1 MFRRALNV
9 GIIGFG
15 SHVDK
20 NVIKHFTHSKNR
32 KVVKILI
39 TQKEKYVKKYPDLSN
54 LFTTNYDDLFL
65 NDDISYIYICT
76 PISTH
81 HQFTKLALLNGKHVL
96 CEKPLTSSYSKTSE
110 LIKLAM
116 KKNLLLQEVVMY
128 QFHDQ
133 FKSLKQLLANH
144 QKKSRLISFTTA
156 FEIPHLEENN
166 FRYSSKHDGGAL
178 LDVGYYPNS
187 LTISLFG
194 MPDEIMVSTYYCPNL
209 SIDLSGRIFGKYK
222 DKDLN
227 ILSSWAIG
235 ATYKNYISI
244 EFEESRIFV
253 DRAFSKPKD
262 LLTELQIE
270 SASSETISISIKAC
284 DHFELMFRDFE
295 LLIFNHEEKNSY
307 SHYQE
312 ILNRAKLTQKIMDC
326 SNKKTL

>member
-1 MFRRALNV
+1 LSKRSLNV

-15 SHVDK
+15 SHVNK

-32 KVVKILI
+32 KAVKILI
-39 TQKEKYVKKYPDLSN
+39 TQKEKYVEKYPDLSN

-96 CEKPLTSSYSKTSE
+96 CEKPLTSSYSKTSQ
-110 LIKLAM
+110 LIKLAK
-116 KKNLLLQEVVMY
+116 KKNLLLREVVMY

-133 FKSLKQLLANH
+133 FQSLKQLLVSH
-144 QKKSRLISFTTA
+144 QKKARLISVTTA

-187 LTISLFG
+187 LIISLFG
-194 MPDEIMVSTYYCPNL
+194 MPDDIMVSAYKSPRL
-209 SIDLSGRIFGKYK
+209 SIDLSGRIFGKYN

-235 ATYKNYISI
+235 ATYKNFISI

-262 LLTELQIE
+262 LSTELKIE
-270 SASSETISISIKAC
+270 SIGSETISVSIQAC

-295 LLIFNHEEKNSY
+295 SSIFNNNKINSNF
-307 SHYQE
+307 HYQE
-312 ILNRAKLTQKIMDC
+312 ILDRAKLTEKIMNFS
-326 SNKKTL
+326 SN